1 MLIHPSYG
9 ARRSTAKFTLQG
21 TPIPWKRRVTY
32 LGVQL
37 DHRLRWS
44 PAVKAQLK
52 NARRAISA
60 ARALLARG
68 NGCTPSLALRLF
80 NGLAAARILYGLPLA
95 ALFRKD
101 WESLDAVHRT
111 AIRQFYSL
119 PRSSQDVLNPSSSG
133 ARRYVTLAAVSKTT
147 CSDLFVLSLFS

>member
-1 MLIHPSYG
+1 MRLSPARTEAMLIHPSYG

-80 NGLAAARILYGLPLA
+80 QWPGGGPHPLRPPHSPPCLARTGNRWTPCIALQFGSSIAFPAPLKLA
-95 ALFRKD
+95 PH
-101 WESLDAVHRT
+101 SQ
-111 AIRQFYSL
+111 RQ
-119 PRSSQDVLNPSSSG
+119 
-133 ARRYVTLAAVSKTT
+133 AT
-147 CSDLFVLSLFS
+147 CLCH